1 MGRCGPAP
9 VALELTDDERVMLQ
23 RWARRPQSE
32 QSLAQRCAIV
42 LACAEGLGN
51 SEMAQRLGAHPATVS
66 KWRRRFAVAR
76 LDGLHDEPRPGVP
89 RKFGDDDIEAQ
100 NSRRHP
106 RIRRPILPAN
116 L

>member
-1 MGRCGPAP
+1 MGRRGPAP
-9 VALELTDDERVMLQ
+9 VVLELTDDERATLQ
-23 RWARRPQSE
+23 RWARRPKSE